1 MHQHWHMAANRSKVD
16 SWAKR
21 RNFTEEGDP
30 LVKCKKFSVTFAT
43 FLITRRL
50 GII

>member
-1 MHQHWHMAANRSKVD
+1 MARLPPAGAVKKSKLILG
-16 SWAKR
+16 AKQ
-21 RNFTEEGDP
+21 DP